1 MEELRGHKS
10 WYLLYAKARQEK
22 TALENLERQGYTAYL
37 PLIEQKKRVGTHLK
51 NVIVPMF
58 PRYLFVSKNPD
69 RPGRRSIISA
79 RGVISLVTFGDRP
92 AIVEDKIIHEIRTRE
107 NDSGHVQLV
116 DLKPLIPGEKVRLNG
131 GIMADHIGLFERRCD
146 SDRVVILLNLLGR
159 EVRVRA
165 LSNSIS
171 RTS

>member
-1 MEELRGHKS
+1 MTASTKKWYAVYTQARRENWARSNLWERGH
-10 WYLLYAKARQEK
+10 EV
-22 TALENLERQGYTAYL
+22 YL
-37 PLIEQKKRVGTHLK
+37 PLYRRQRRHARKTDCVSAPL
-51 NVIVPMF
+51 F

-92 AIVEDKIIHEIRTRE
+92 ATVEDKIIHEIRARE

-116 DLKPLIPGEKVRLNG
+116 DQKSLIPGEKVRLHS
-131 GIMADHIGLFERRCD
+131 GIMTDHVGLFERGCE

-159 EVRVRA
+159 EVRVGA
-165 LSNSIS
+165 PSNSIS
-171 RTS
+171 RTL